1 MFSRART
8 SLALASTLLVA
19 ACGGGGGDTGGDAA
33 QGPVVEVTGT
43 DALAFDP
50 QDLTAPAGTVT
61 FELTSEASVPHTLA
75 IEGVNSNEPIVE
87 AQAGQTATGTATLEE
102 GTYTFFCDVPGHR
115 EAGME
120 GTLTIDG
127 VE

>member
-1 MFSRART
+1 MFDRARVGF
-8 SLALASTLLVA
+8 ALASTLLLA
-19 ACGGGGGDTGGDAA
+19 ACGGGGDPGGDAA

-43 DALAFDP
+43 DGLAFEP
-50 QDLTAPAGTVT
+50 AQLTAPAGTVT
-61 FELTSEASVPHTLA
+61 FELTSEPALLHTLA

-87 AQAGQTATGTATLEE
+87 AQAGQTATGTASLEE

-120 GTLTIDG
+120 GTLTVDG
-127 VE
+127 AE